1 MRKDFRQNPLDA
13 LRESLLMEDEFSP
26 FDVSLNT
33 ITRQE
38 LSFQQ
43 RKTQRVEQ
51 AALND
56 PLERAR
62 SVYRVVALFGQ

>member
-1 MRKDFRQNPLDA
+1 
-13 LRESLLMEDEFSP
+13 MEDEFSP

-43 RKTQRVEQ
+43 RKTQWVEQ